1 MFNVKHMQR
10 LALILLL
17 LLFFVN
23 LWASPQQ
30 QIDDTTNAISLPAD
44 STSTENDS
52 CIIDKIPPISILI
65 DSARAH
71 YPKISKQEKQIMIK
85 VLNEKTV
92 NQEWLKYISVFAT
105 TNYGIYD
112 NFISVQDQTMTGSSI
127 NTGTSFRWSVGLAIS
142 GAPIYDA
149 FYKPTSK
156 KIKELEKL
164 QEEDNLADVEL
175 ELRKTVIEHYNNTL
189 LSYNILVLSNKN
201 VYSNYTAMVMAEEQ
215 FTNAEITITS
225 LANIREMYYK
235 SLMAL
240 EKSKTEFEI
249 NYLILQE
256 ICGFKF

>member
-1 MFNVKHMQR
+1 MTKLTIIIILTLYFNIIHC
-10 LALILLL
+10 A
-17 LLFFVN
+17 
-23 LWASPQQ
+23 PQQ
-30 QIDDTTNAISLPAD
+30 ILVDSSNTEILQNDSL
-44 STSTENDS
+44 STEADTS
-52 CIIDKIPPISILI
+52 IIAKIPSLSALI
-65 DSARAH
+65 DSAIIN
-71 YPKISKQEKQIMIK
+71 YPKISRQEKQVMIK
-85 VLNEKTV
+85 VLSEKTIT
-92 NQEWLKYISVFAT
+92 QEWLKYISVFAT

-112 NFISVQDQTMTGSSI
+112 NFISVQDQSMTGSSI
-127 NTGTSFRWSVGLAIS
+127 NTGSSFRWSVGVALS
-142 GAPIYDA
+142 GTPIYDA
-149 FYKPTSK
+149 FYKPTNK

-164 QEEDNLADVEL
+164 QEEDNLADLEL
-175 ELRKTVIEHYNNTL
+175 DLRKTVIEQYKNTL

-201 VYSNYTAMVMAEEQ
+201 VYSNYTAMIMAEAQ